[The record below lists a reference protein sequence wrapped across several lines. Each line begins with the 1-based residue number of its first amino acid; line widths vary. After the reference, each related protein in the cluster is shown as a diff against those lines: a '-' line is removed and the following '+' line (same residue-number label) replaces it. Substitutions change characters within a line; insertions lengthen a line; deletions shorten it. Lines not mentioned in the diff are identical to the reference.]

1 MARVPLACKNTARS
15 LEAPANGRTA
25 LVLTI
30 LGPANSGK
38 FCDRLA
44 RRDFI
49 RVGTLAGIGASA
61 GFSASLPRLLRAE
74 ARSGMGISHKSIINV
89 LLPGGAPHQDM
100 VDLKPD
106 APSGIRGEFN
116 PIDTNLEG
124 VQISELMPRLA
135 RNMEKF
141 TIIRSMSDSQPRHD
155 LYQCVTGYAREEN
168 NPPAGGRPSIGAWIS
183 RWAGPVTPEVPPHLS
198 LMYPTVERRWG
209 DPGTGG
215 FLGFGHGPFRLVDG
229 KKGRDG
235 KGLAQSAQD
244 MVLKGVSLDRLQ
256 DRDRLRV
263 SLDRFRRE
271 VDTSGNM
278 VAIDDFTSQALG
290 ILTSSKLADALD
302 ISNEDP
308 KTIERYGPPNSAF
321 VSDGAPRVTTNFLVA
336 RRLVEAGARY
346 VTLNFSR
353 WDWHGNNFGRARQD
367 VPLLDQALT
376 ALVDDLH
383 QRGLDKD
390 VSVVCWG
397 EFGRTPKINKG
408 SGRDHWPRANFSILA
423 GGGMKNGQVIGSTDR
438 LAAEPEDRPVKFH
451 EVFATLFHNIGL
463 LDAPARDRLFD
474 LRGRP
479 QAPIADGVAPL
490 RELI

>member
-1 MARVPLACKNTARS
+1 M
-15 LEAPANGRTA
+15 
-25 LVLTI
+25 LTI
-30 LGPANSGK
+30 LGPTGSGN
-38 FCDRLA
+38 FCDGIS

-49 RVGTLAGIGASA
+49 RVGTLGAAGVGV
-61 GFSASLPRLLRAE
+61 SLPGLLRAE
-74 ARSGMGISHKSIINV
+74 ARAGRGKSHKSIINI

-100 VDLKPD
+100 VDLKPN
-106 APSGIRGEFN
+106 APSGIRGEFQ
-116 PIDTNLEG
+116 PIATNLQG

-135 RNMEKF
+135 QRMEKF
-141 TIIRSMSDSQPRHD
+141 TIIRSMADSQPRHD
-155 LYQCVTGYAREEN
+155 LYQCVTGYKREEN
-168 NPPAGGRPSIGAWIS
+168 PPPAGGRPSIGAWIS

-198 LMYPTVERRWG
+198 LMYPTIERRWG

-215 FLGFGHGPFRLVDG
+215 FLGFAHGPFRLVDG

-235 KGLAQSAQD
+235 KGLAKSAQD
-244 MVLKGVSLDRLQ
+244 MVLKGVSLDRLH
-256 DRDRLRV
+256 DRNRLRA

-271 VDTSGNM
+271 ADTRGSM
-278 VAIDDFTSQALG
+278 VAIDEFTSQALG

-302 ISNEDP
+302 ISHEDP
-308 KTIERYGPPNSAF
+308 RVVERYGRPNADF

-376 ALVDDLH
+376 ALVSDLH
-383 QRGLDKD
+383 ERGLDKD
-390 VSVVCWG
+390 VSVVVWG
-397 EFGRTPKINKG
+397 EFGRTPKING
-408 SGRDHWPRANFSILA
+408 NAGRDHWPKANFAMLA
-423 GGGMKNGQVIGSTDR
+423 GGGMNNGQVIGSTDR
-438 LAAEPEDRPVKFH
+438 QAAEPDDRPVKFH

-463 LDAPARDRLFD
+463 LNASARDRLFD

-479 QAPIADGVAPL
+479 QTPIEEGVAPL
-490 RELI
+490 RELV

>member
-1 MARVPLACKNTARS
+1 M
-15 LEAPANGRTA
+15 
-25 LVLTI
+25 LTI
-30 LGPANSGK
+30 LGPATSGS
-38 FCDRLA
+38 FCDGIS

-49 RVGTLAGIGASA
+49 RVGSFASA
-61 GFSASLPRLLRAE
+61 GLGLSLAASLRAE
-74 ARSGMGISHKSIINV
+74 ARSGTGTSHKSIINV

-100 VDLKPD
+100 VDLKPE
-106 APSGIRGEFN
+106 APTGVRGEFQ
-116 PIDTNLEG
+116 PIDTNVEG

-135 RNMEKF
+135 SMMDKF
-141 TIIRSMSDSQPRHD
+141 TIIRSMADSQPSHD
-155 LYQCVTGYAREEN
+155 LYQCVTGYSRRES

-183 RWAGPVTPEVPPHLS
+183 RWAGPVTREMPPHMS
-198 LMYPTVERRWG
+198 LMYPTIERRWG

-215 FLGFGHGPFRLVDG
+215 FLGLAHGPFRLVDG

-244 MVLKGVSLDRLQ
+244 MVLKDVSLDRLQ
-256 DRDRLRV
+256 DRDRLRA
-263 SLDRFRRE
+263 SIDRFRRD
-271 VDTSGNM
+271 VDAGGKM
-278 VAIDDFTSQALG
+278 VALDQFTSQALG

-302 ISNEDP
+302 ISREDP
-308 KTIERYGPPNSAF
+308 KVVERYGPANANF

-376 ALVDDLH
+376 ALVSDLH
-383 QRGLDKD
+383 ERGLDRD

-397 EFGRTPKINKG
+397 EFGRTPKINDKA
-408 SGRDHWPRANFSILA
+408 GRDHWPKANFTILA

-438 LAAEPEDRPVKFH
+438 
-451 EVFATLFHNIGL
+451 
-463 LDAPARDRLFD
+463 
-474 LRGRP
+474 
-479 QAPIADGVAPL
+479 
-490 RELI
+490 

>member
-1 MARVPLACKNTARS
+1 M
-15 LEAPANGRTA
+15 
-25 LVLTI
+25 LTI
-30 LGPANSGK
+30 LGPATSGN
-38 FCDRLA
+38 FCDGIS

-49 RVGTLAGIGASA
+49 RVGTFASA
-61 GFSASLPRLLRAE
+61 GLGLSLAASLRAE
-74 ARSGMGISHKSIINV
+74 ARSGIGTSHKSIINV

-106 APSGIRGEFN
+106 APTEVRGEFQ
-116 PIDTNLEG
+116 PIDTNVEG

-135 RNMEKF
+135 RMMDKF
-141 TIIRSMSDSQPRHD
+141 TIIRSMADSQPSHD
-155 LYQCVTGYAREEN
+155 LYQCVTGYPRREN
-168 NPPAGGRPSIGAWIS
+168 NPPTGGRPSIGAWIS
-183 RWAGPVTPEVPPHLS
+183 RWAGPVTREVPPHMS
-198 LMYPTVERRWG
+198 LMYPTIERRWG

-215 FLGFGHGPFRLVDG
+215 FLGFGHGPFRVVDG

-256 DRDRLRV
+256 DRDRLRA
-263 SLDRFRRE
+263 SLDRFRR
-271 VDTSGNM
+271 DADAGGKM
-278 VAIDDFTSQALG
+278 VANDEFTSQALG
-290 ILTSSKLADALD
+290 ILASSKLADALD
-302 ISNEDP
+302 ISREDP
-308 KTIERYGPPNSAF
+308 KVVERYGPANANF

-353 WDWHGNNFGRARQD
+353 WDWHGNNFRRARED

-376 ALVDDLH
+376 ALVSDLH
-383 QRGLDKD
+383 ERGLDQD

-397 EFGRTPKINKG
+397 EFGRTPKINDKA
-408 SGRDHWPRANFSILA
+408 GRDHWPNANFAILA

-438 LAAEPEDRPVKFH
+438 QAAEPKDRPVKFH

-463 LDAPARDRLFD
+463 LDAPARERLFD

-479 QAPIADGVAPL
+479 QAPIAEGVVPL
-490 RELI
+490 RELV